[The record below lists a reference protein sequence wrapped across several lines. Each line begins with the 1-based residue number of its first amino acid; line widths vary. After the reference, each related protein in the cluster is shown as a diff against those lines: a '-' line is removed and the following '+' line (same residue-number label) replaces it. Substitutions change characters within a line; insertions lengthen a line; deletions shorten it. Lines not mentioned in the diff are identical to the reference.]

1 MCRWRQPTTVID
13 ASASGSYNTGE
24 NGTGENG
31 TGKNVEN
38 IEEGLRKMEVVI
50 LALVIATLGVAAA
63 SLGAIGAIFLRN
75 D

>member
-1 MCRWRQPTTVID
+1 MGAAAKIPRRIKPRNIR
-13 ASASGSYNTGE
+13 
-24 NGTGENG
+24 
-31 TGKNVEN
+31 N

-63 SLGAIGAIFLRN
+63 SLGAIGAIFLKN

>member
-1 MCRWRQPTTVID
+1 MLMGAAAKIPRRIKPR
-13 ASASGSYNTGE
+13 
-24 NGTGENG
+24 
-31 TGKNVEN
+31 N

-63 SLGAIGAIFLRN
+63 SLGAIGAIFLKN